1 MKKWTPKEYAEYVNE
16 DFINLL
22 LSEEY
27 ETVLRIFSFDER
39 DEYNRL
45 LGEKIGTIPDDED
58 IEPPDDMGDPFLND
72 FFSLDGRRLLNT

>member
-1 MKKWTPKEYAEYVNE
+1 MKKRTPKAYAEYVASLTNE

-22 LSEEY
+22 LSDEY

-45 LGEKIGTIPDDED
+45 LGEKNR
-58 IEPPDDMGDPFLND
+58 ND
-72 FFSLDGRRLLNT
+72 SRR

>member
-45 LGEKIGTIPDDED
+45 LGEKNR
-58 IEPPDDMGDPFLND
+58 ND
-72 FFSLDGRRLLNT
+72 SRR

>member
-1 MKKWTPKEYAEYVNE
+1 MKKWTPKEYAEYVASLPNE

-22 LSEEY
+22 LSDEY

-45 LGEKIGTIPDDED
+45 LGEKNR
-58 IEPPDDMGDPFLND
+58 ND
-72 FFSLDGRRLLNT
+72 SRR

>member
-1 MKKWTPKEYAEYVNE
+1 MKKWTPKECAEYVNE

-22 LSEEY
+22 LSDEY

-45 LGEKIGTIPDDED
+45 LGEKKSERFQTMRISSRLTTWATR
-58 IEPPDDMGDPFLND
+58 
-72 FFSLDGRRLLNT
+72 SLTT